1 MYILSCCIKLANFNK
16 YSSLLK
22 PLMLKFC
29 QSEPVKVLVDGQMNP
44 FFRSIKCI
52 VVFHGKRDVATT
64 PVSRT
69 EFHRGYHIRISFMG
83 K

>member
-29 QSEPVKVLVDGQMNP
+29 QSEPMKVLVDGQMNT
-44 FFRSIKCI
+44 FS
-52 VVFHGKRDVATT
+52 DQ
-64 PVSRT
+64 
-69 EFHRGYHIRISFMG
+69 
-83 K
+83 

>member
-29 QSEPVKVLVDGQMNP
+29 QSELVKVLVDGQMNT
-44 FFRSIKCI
+44 FS
-52 VVFHGKRDVATT
+52 DQ
-64 PVSRT
+64 
-69 EFHRGYHIRISFMG
+69 
-83 K
+83 